1 MSRRRDILMARRG
14 AIDAVPQD
22 PACPW
27 IIDDL
32 TRCGW
37 STIPAFLPP
46 VCVGL
51 LASEANTQW
60 LAQAFHPA
68 QIGRGPQET
77 RRTESRSDHVLW
89 LDEAT
94 TSGAQVQYFARM
106 EVMRLQIEEQ
116 LFLGMATVEAHLAL
130 YPIGSRYHRHSDA
143 LQGVHTRVLSTVLY
157 LNDSWDAT
165 DGGALR
171 LHVPEGDEEV
181 IHDILPLAGTLALFL
196 SDEIEHEVLPA
207 LRERLS
213 ITGWLLRR

>member
-1 MSRRRDILMARRG
+1 M
-14 AIDAVPQD
+14 PPN

-32 TRCGW
+32 TRRGW

-46 VCVGL
+46 VCISL

-68 QIGRGPQET
+68 LVGRGPQES
-77 RRTESRSDHVLW
+77 RRPESRSDHVLW
-89 LDEAT
+89 LDDANASEAQT
-94 TSGAQVQYFARM
+94 QYFARM
-106 EVMRLQIEEQ
+106 EVMRLQVEGQ
-116 LFLGMATVEAHLAL
+116 LFLGMATLEAHLAL
-130 YPIGSRYHRHSDA
+130 YPIGSRYHRHCDA
-143 LQGVHTRVLSTVLY
+143 LQGVETRVLSTVLY
-157 LNDSWDAT
+157 LNDGWEEA

-171 LHVPEGDEEV
+171 LHVQEGSQEV
-181 IHDILPLAGTLALFL
+181 SHDILPLAGTLALFL

-207 LRERLS
+207 TRERLS